1 MNYTITNV
9 IIEMTKV
16 TLKLF
21 ILIVLSLQMSVAED
35 TSAQVKSVKEVK
47 VSIHQKNTTLRNLF
61 KEIENKTG
69 YTFNFSSR
77 KINLS
82 KKITINRQNGTLE
95 EVLLDIS
102 KNHSLSFKQVNNSIG
117 VYQKAE
123 AMHQD
128 RIPVE
133 VSLDI
138 DLKGKI
144 TDENGEGL
152 PGASVVVKGTAI
164 GTTTDIEGSYA
175 ISVPEDATL
184 VVSFVGYKTQ
194 EVAVSGRSVIDLQMT
209 LDAEQLEEVVVVGY
223 GTVQKKDLTG
233 AVNSVKGDDL
243 TKTPANTFVQS
254 LQGRAPGVDIKAAS
268 NAPGGGIR
276 IRIRGTNSINA
287 SSEPLYV
294 IDGFPIDNINSSP
307 SGAGNNANSAD
318 PLSSISPNEIASIEV
333 LKDASAT
340 AIYGARGANG
350 VVIITTKRGKEGK
363 AKISFDYSLNMAN
376 VRKKLDLANA
386 EELAILTNE
395 WAANNNQAPIYDGVN
410 KPLPEDL
417 GEGTDWQDQIFR
429 TALTHTYNLSISGGT
444 ENTKYLLSGNYLNQ
458 DGIIIESNFERAGIK
473 FNLDQKI
480 NNQVKVGF
488 NMNANRSI
496 NDAVPSDGSGFQHD
510 SPLWNALTTTPVI
523 TVKDENG
530 NYLHNHNETV
540 KVLEN
545 PVAIAETRSDV
556 TTTTRILSNAFVDV
570 DVMQGL
576 TFRANFGADLI
587 NSKRNVYIPTTAQT
601 QALPNNGRASVG
613 AVQSTNWLAE
623 YTLTYKKDF
632 NEDHRINALVGY
644 TIQTRQT
651 ENVYSEAQDFFT
663 DKLKFNN
670 LAVGSNPRP
679 STSNSTETGLLS
691 YIGRLNYIFRD
702 RYIFTGTIRRDGSS
716 KFGNDNKWGVFPSAA
731 FAWRMGDESF
741 MQSIGVLSDL
751 KLRASYGLTGNQNIG
766 SYSSLALY
774 NSTRTIIGGAP
785 VIGLVPNRIPNPDLK
800 WEKTAQFNVG
810 FDVELLEGM
819 INFSAEY
826 YVKTTKDLLLN
837 VSIPNQSGYGSSTQN
852 IGKVE
857 NRGFE
862 FSLGANNSFGEVNW
876 SSTFNISFNRNK
888 LLSLP
893 EGTEQLING
902 IGRGE
907 SAHGR
912 SIAIPGKPLG
922 LFYGYRFGGI
932 WQTEEEIIAAGNTVG
947 GINRPGLVRYEDL
960 NGDGFRRD
968 DNDREIIGDPNPDF
982 IYGFSNDISYKN
994 FGLSIFINGSYGN
1007 EIADLNRIGL
1017 LAQPQKHNVLQQV
1030 FDERWTG
1037 PGTGNTIEAPLT
1049 NAGEWKNFS
1058 DRDVLDGSY
1067 LRVKTINLSYNLPSA
1082 NWFSSAQIYV
1092 ALDNLITI
1100 TNYTGFDPEVDLYS
1114 GSNTQLGVD
1123 NGAYPASKS
1132 VRLGVKFGF

>member
-1 MNYTITNV
+1 M
-9 IIEMTKV
+9 
-16 TLKLF
+16 
-21 ILIVLSLQMSVAED
+21 A
-35 TSAQVKSVKEVK
+35 
-47 VSIHQKNTTLRNLF
+47 
-61 KEIENKTG
+61 
-69 YTFNFSSR
+69 
-77 KINLS
+77 
-82 KKITINRQNGTLE
+82 
-95 EVLLDIS
+95 EVLFEIS
-102 KNHSLSFKQVNNSIG
+102 KQARLKFKQVNNNISVTKIDPENYPENETG
-117 VYQKAE
+117 L
-123 AMHQD
+123 
-128 RIPVE
+128 E
-133 VSLDI
+133 VVISADVNI
-138 DLKGKI
+138 TGTI

-152 PGASVVVKGTAI
+152 PGASIVVKGTST
-164 GTTTDIEGSYA
+164 GTTTDLEGKYKLT
-175 ISVPEDATL
+175 VPDQSLIT
-184 VVSFVGYKTQ
+184 VSFVGYKTSEILVNNQ
-194 EVAVSGRSVIDLQMT
+194 SVIDVQME

-223 GTVQKKDLTG
+223 GTVQKRDLTG

-243 TKTPANTFVQS
+243 TKTPANTFIQS

-287 SSEPLYV
+287 SSDPLYV

-318 PLSSISPNEIASIEV
+318 PLSSISPSEIASIEV

-363 AKISFDYSLNMAN
+363 AKIAFDYSVNIAN
-376 VRKKLDLANA
+376 VRKRLDLANA

-395 WAANNNQAPIYDGVN
+395 WAANNNRPAIYDGVN
-410 KPLPEDL
+410 KPLPEEL

-429 TALTHTYNLSISGGT
+429 TALTHNYNLSVSGGT
-444 ENTKYLLSGNYLNQ
+444 ENTKYLLSGNYMNQ
-458 DGIIIESNFERAGIK
+458 DGIIIQSNFERAGIK
-473 FNLDQKI
+473 FNLDQKV
-480 NNQVKVGF
+480 NNRVKVGF

-496 NDAVPSDGSGFQHD
+496 NDAVPSDGSGYQHD

-523 TVKDENG
+523 PVRDENG
-530 NYLHNHNETV
+530 EYLHNHDETV

-545 PVAIAETRSDV
+545 PVSIAETRSDI

-570 DVMQGL
+570 DVLKGL

-587 NSKRNVYIPTTAQT
+587 NSKRNVYIPTTAET
-601 QALPNNGRASVG
+601 QALPNNGRASIG
-613 AVQSTNWLAE
+613 AVESSNWLAE

-632 NEDHRINALVGY
+632 NEDHRINALAGY

-663 DKLKFNN
+663 DKLEFNN

-702 RYIFTGTIRRDGSS
+702 KYIFTGTIRRDGSS

-731 FAWRMGDESF
+731 FAWRVSDESF
-741 MQSIGVLSDL
+741 MQGAGVFSDL

-800 WEKTAQFNVG
+800 WEKTAQFNAG

-862 FSLGANNSFGEVNW
+862 FSLGVNKSFGEVNMN
-876 SSTFNISFNRNK
+876 STFNISFNRNK

-893 EGTEQLING
+893 EGTERLING

-912 SIAIPGKPLG
+912 SIAIPGQPLG

-932 WQTEEEIIAAGNTVG
+932 WQTEEEITAAGNPVG

-960 NGDGFRRD
+960 NGDGFRRND
-968 DNDREIIGDPNPDF
+968 DDREVIGDPNPDF

-1067 LRVKTINLSYNLPSA
+1067 LRVKTINFSYNLPSS
-1082 NWFSSAQIYV
+1082 NWFSSAQVYV

-1123 NGAYPASKS
+1123 NGAYPAAKS